1 MLTKLTARK
10 LLIET
15 GQIDHPVVTIE
26 DGRIVSLES
35 GAPNGSTETLT
46 AAFFDIHI
54 HGACSHDFMAAS
66 RCEIAVVGRFL
77 ASRGVG
83 DYLSTTVT
91 RPVET
96 TLRALDTL
104 ANAIEEGVTD
114 GVTPM

>member
-10 LLIET
+10 LLTET

-46 AAFFDIHI
+46 AAFFDIHV

-66 RCEIAVVGRFL
+66 RCR
-77 ASRGVG
+77 
-83 DYLSTTVT
+83 
-91 RPVET
+91 
-96 TLRALDTL
+96 LR
-104 ANAIEEGVTD
+104 
-114 GVTPM
+114 